1 MDLIN
6 MLVVSHMHGLNATA
20 KIIQNVAIKS
30 RPAVEIHSSPSRLD
44 PGVIVAAD
52 SAVYPL
58 VHAVESVPRQRV
70 S

>member
-44 PGVIVAAD
+44 PGVIVAAA
-52 SAVYPL
+52 SAVYLL
-58 VHAVESVPRQRV
+58 VPAAENALLQRV